1 MKAYNWEF
9 QFKDAFY
16 LNDYGNKYA
25 LRMTY
30 LNIMEERKEIYLLS
44 TFIEMICSVFQIC
57 TIPRYN
63 KCNYRQTH
71 LIIIK

>member
-16 LNDYGNKYA
+16 LNDYGNKCA

-30 LNIMEERKEIYLLS
+30 LNIMKERKEIYLLS
-44 TFIEMICSVFQIC
+44 TFIEMICSVCQI
-57 TIPRYN
+57 
-63 KCNYRQTH
+63 
-71 LIIIK
+71 